1 MGKKRSKTVAAVS
14 YPEHLINL
22 QDMMDF
28 IYEDGFFDDWEE
40 LGLDEEEDLP
50 ALECA
55 ITGQPNLGDVI
66 PGAEGL
72 RKLRWAIKGSGKRG
86 GARLIYMYI
95 PEIFIVYVFLAYK
108 KSEMDDLSQETITE
122 LASYAKGIRRRLVEL
137 YGKQGI

>member
-1 MGKKRSKTVAAVS
+1 
-14 YPEHLINL
+14 
-22 QDMMDF
+22 MMEF
-28 IYEDGFFDDWEE
+28 IYEDGFFNDWEE

-50 ALECA
+50 ALEGA

-72 RKLRWAIKGSGKRG
+72 RKMRWAIKGSGKRG